1 MFLVRSL
8 DGVTRPYQV
17 GEIRRRRKAEPVTAI
32 PALASVVNSPES
44 EPSTPF
50 QANHFV
56 QRYQENGPK
65 QETRRELTKA
75 HEIMSTPVM
84 SVQRSATMTE
94 VQNIFSEHRFRHLPV
109 VSETGQ
115 LVGLISDRDVLRFQ
129 LELLEIR
136 TKRTGLTPVSEVMTS
151 DILTATSDTPIRLVA
166 QTLFEERI
174 GSMPIVDDS
183 NQIQG
188 IITRSDILR
197 ALINFGPMHLWA

>member
-8 DGVTRPYQV
+8 DGLTRPYQA
-17 GEIRRRRKAEPVTAI
+17 GEIRRRRKPEPVAAI
-32 PALASVVNSPES
+32 PALTPVENSPAS

-50 QANHFV
+50 QANRFV
-56 QRYQENGPK
+56 QRYQNNEPK
-65 QETRRELTKA
+65 RERREELTKA

-94 VQNIFSEHRFRHLPV
+94 VQKLFSERRFRHLPV
-109 VSETGQ
+109 LSETGQ
-115 LVGLISDRDVLRFQ
+115 LVGLVSDRDVLRFQ
-129 LELLEIR
+129 LELLETR
-136 TKRTGLTPVSEVMTS
+136 TKRTGATPVSEVMIT
-151 DILTATSDTPIRLVA
+151 DILTATPDTPIRLVA

-183 NQIQG
+183 NQIRG

-197 ALINFGPMHLWA
+197 ALINFGPIQLWA